1 MALLVACRRSPQ
13 KGTIGSAGH
22 PTRRP
27 GLQRFEYVHGK
38 TLTPRNAMDK
48 AMRSLQ
54 GFGDEL
60 HREQSSERTH
70 AGTPAERRRVTAW
83 VAGCSAIATST
94 CIRAWTPKTAR

>member
-1 MALLVACRRSPQ
+1 
-13 KGTIGSAGH
+13 
-22 PTRRP
+22 
-27 GLQRFEYVHGK
+27 VHGK

-54 GFGDEL
+54 NFGDEL

-70 AGTPAERRRVTAW
+70 AGHARRAQKGYCVGGRVF
-83 VAGCSAIATST
+83 GYRTST